1 MSTLTSS
8 FIPSRFRGEKPAAQ
22 TASTSW
28 LNKKL
33 TPLLQLLS
41 SLTSSH
47 PIHTV
52 VIVAVLASSTYMG
65 LLEES
70 IFDGSRSVRR
80 ADWSS
85 LCEGSRSLR
94 VGPETSW
101 KWQPHDTSDIPS
113 GADHI
118 ALLTLVFPESFS
130 DSAPK
135 TAPLL
140 DSVPIYENV
149 SVTALPSTANP
160 LGAYSQDTSLAFAVA
175 YDNAAQFTSNARE
188 IPLHDTSAS
197 GEQLKDDVTA
207 TRVTIEHGREKKMWI
222 MKAAGAIQTGSS
234 IVRWLQN
241 GWVEFL
247 DLLKNADTLD
257 IIIMVLG
264 YLSMHLT
271 FVSLF
276 LSMRRL
282 GSNFWLGTSVLFS
295 SIFAFLFGLIV
306 TTKLGVPVSMVLLSE
321 GLPFLVVTIG
331 FEKNIALTKA
341 VLSHALERRRNLER
355 SSANASAPSSSSAKS
370 AGKKVTTT
378 SSPSVIQYAIQMAIK
393 ENGFEI
399 VRDYA
404 IEILILVIGAASGVQ
419 GGLQQFC
426 FLAAWIL
433 FFDCIL
439 LFSFYTAILCI
450 KLEINR
456 IKRHV
461 ALRRALE
468 DDGVSRRVAE
478 NVAKSNDWPRTDGRG
493 EPGTSIFG
501 RHIKSTSVPK
511 FKILMVSGFVIINVL
526 NLCTL
531 PFRSAD
537 SLSSI
542 SSMAGGLGGVVALPP
557 VDPFKVAANGLETIL
572 ASAKEQ
578 NRDTIVTVL
587 TPIKY
592 ELEFPSIHYNL
603 PSSHPSSVVG
613 SNGQTV
619 ADSLFPD
626 LTYGGVGGRMVGSI
640 LKSLED
646 PVLSKWIIVALALS
660 VALNGYLFNVARWGI
675 KDPNMPDHPID
686 PRELA
691 QAQKFNDTASATLP
705 MGEYQP
711 PTPIKPMTPALTDD
725 EDLLAMRPVKQSG
738 PTPSPSQADL
748 QAAKAQ
754 ANLIQRTPAEM
765 EQLLKE
771 RRAHELTD
779 GELVYLSLRGK
790 IPGYALEKT
799 LKDYTRAVRIRRA
812 TISRTKA
819 TEELTGLLEES
830 ELPFEN
836 YNWAQVLDQCC
847 ENVVGYMPIPVGVA
861 GPLVIDGK
869 SYFIPMATTE
879 GVLVASTSR
888 GCKAINAGGGA
899 VTVLTADGMTRGPCL
914 SFETVE
920 RAGAAKIW
928 LDSEIGQTTMRKA
941 FNSTSR
947 FARLSNM
954 KTALAG
960 TNLYVRFKTTTGDAM
975 GMNMIS
981 KGVEHALS
989 VMLNEA
995 GFEDMNIVSLSG
1007 NYCIDKKAAAINW
1020 IDGRGKSVV
1029 AEAIIPGDVVKSV
1042 LKTDV
1047 DTLVELN
1054 ISKNLIGS
1062 AMAGAVGGFNAHA
1075 ANIVAAI
1082 YIATGQDP
1090 AQVVE
1095 SANCI
1100 TIMKNLRGSLQI
1112 SVSMPSI
1119 EVGTIGG
1126 GTVLGPQSAMLD
1138 MLGVRGPHPT
1148 SPGENSRRLARVVA
1162 AATLA
1167 GELSLCSALAAGH
1180 LVKAHMAHNRSAP
1193 PTRTTTPAPP
1203 SGAMTPVT
1211 GLTMVVP
1218 AAVERSASTTAL
1230 SPAAVERSR
1239 R

>member
-1 MSTLTSS
+1 MISTASS
-8 FIPSRFRGEKPAAQ
+8 FLPSRFRGEQPSEKAA
-22 TASTSW
+22 APNWIS
-28 LNKKL
+28 KKL
-33 TPLLQLLS
+33 TPVLQLLS

-47 PIHTV
+47 PIHTI

-70 IFDGSRSVRR
+70 LFDAGRSASR

-85 LCEGSRSLR
+85 LVEGSRSLR
-94 VGPETSW
+94 AGPDTTW
-101 KWQPHDTSDIPS
+101 KWQPWDAEASKDPIGSD
-113 GADHI
+113 HL
-118 ALLTLVFPESFS
+118 ALLTFIFPGSLS
-130 DSAPK
+130 ASAPK

-140 DSVPIYENV
+140 NTVPMPENM
-149 SVTALPSTANP
+149 TTLALPSTPNP
-160 LGAYSQDTSLAFAVA
+160 LAAYSQDSSLAFAVPYA
-175 YDNAAQFTSNARE
+175 DAALFTAAARE
-188 IPLHDTSAS
+188 IPNAGKDTTQIT
-197 GEQLKDDVTA
+197 E
-207 TRVTIEHGREKKMWI
+207 EHGREDKLWI
-222 MKAAGAIQTGSS
+222 MKAAGAQTRSS
-234 IVRWLQN
+234 VVRWLQN

-247 DLLKNADTLD
+247 DLLKNAETLD

-264 YLSMHLT
+264 YMSMHLT

-276 LSMRRL
+276 VSMRRM
-282 GSNFWLGTSVLFS
+282 GSNFWLAASVLFS
-295 SIFAFLFGLIV
+295 SIFAFLFGLIA
-306 TTKLGVPVSMVLLSE
+306 TTKLGVRVNMVLLSE

-341 VLSHALERRRNLER
+341 VLSHALEHRRNQEKGLAGDSTAR
-355 SSANASAPSSSSAKS
+355 RGLSS
-370 AGKKVTTT
+370 GKKIITAR
-378 SSPSVIQYAIQMAIK
+378 SPSVIQYAIQMAIK
-393 ENGFEI
+393 EKGYDI

-404 IEILILVIGAASGVQ
+404 IEILILIIGAASGVQ

-426 FLAAWIL
+426 FFAAWIL
-433 FFDCIL
+433 FFDGIL

-461 ALRRALE
+461 EMRKALE
-468 DDGVSRRVAE
+468 EDGVSHRVAE
-478 NVAKSNDWPRTDGRG
+478 NVARSNDWPRVDGKG
-493 EPGTSIFG
+493 DPSTTIFG
-501 RHIKSTSVPK
+501 RQIKNTSVPK
-511 FKILMVSGFVIINVL
+511 FKVLMVSGFVIINLL

-531 PFRSAD
+531 PFRNAEST
-537 SLSSI
+537 LSSI
-542 SSMAGGLGGVVALPP
+542 SSITGGLGGVMAPPP
-557 VDPFKVAANGLETIL
+557 VDPFKVASNGLDTLL
-572 ASAKEQ
+572 ASARKG
-578 NRDTIVTVL
+578 NRETIVTVL

-592 ELEFPSIHYNL
+592 ELEYPSVHYAL
-603 PSSHPSSVVG
+603 PSSRLNGG
-613 SNGQTV
+613 SGRD
-619 ADSLFPD
+619 AGHDAYD
-626 LTYGGVGGRMVGSI
+626 YVGGRMVGSI

-646 PVLSKWIIVALALS
+646 PVLSKWIIVALAMS
-660 VALNGYLFNVARWGI
+660 VALNGYLFNAARWGI
-675 KDPNMPDHPID
+675 KDPNIAFHPID
-686 PRELA
+686 PQELA
-691 QAQKFNDTASATLP
+691 QAQKFNETDSATLP
-705 MGEYQP
+705 LGEFVP
-711 PTPIKPMTPALTDD
+711 PGTPVKPMTPALTDD
-725 EDLLAMRPVKQSG
+725 EGDQLSMRPLKKKEPMSKSQAQLDLL
-738 PTPSPSQADL
+738 
-748 QAAKAQ
+748 KAQ
-754 ANLIQRTPAEM
+754 SSLVTQRTSAELDKM
-765 EQLLKE
+765 LKE
-771 RRAHELTD
+771 QRAHELTD
-779 GELVYLSLRGK
+779 AELVLLSLRGK

-799 LKDYTRAVRIRRA
+799 LKDFTRAVKIRRSIIA
-812 TISRTKA
+812 RTKA
-819 TEELTGLLEES
+819 TEELTGLLDES
-830 ELPFEN
+830 DLPYDG
-836 YNWAQVLDQCC
+836 YNWAQVFGQCC
-847 ENVVGYMPIPVGVA
+847 ENVIGYMPIPVGVA

-928 LDSEIGQTTMRKA
+928 LDSEDGQTTMRKA

-947 FARLSNM
+947 FARLSEM

-981 KGVEHALS
+981 KGVEHALN
-989 VMLNEA
+989 VMRNES

-1029 AEAIIPGDVVKSV
+1029 AEAIIPAEVVKSV
-1042 LKTDV
+1042 LKSDV
-1047 DTLVELN
+1047 DSLVELN

-1062 AMAGAVGGFNAHA
+1062 AMAGAIGGFNAHA

-1119 EVGTIGG
+1119 EVGTLGG
-1126 GTVLGPQSAMLD
+1126 GTILEPQGAMLD

-1148 SPGENSRRLARVVA
+1148 NPGENARRLARVIA

-1180 LVKAHMAHNRSAP
+1180 LVKAHMAHNRSQP
-1193 PTRTTTPAPP
+1193 PTRTTTPAP
-1203 SGAMTPVT
+1203 SGTVTP
-1211 GLTMVVP
+1211 
-1218 AAVERSASTTAL
+1218 AL
-1230 SPAAVERSR
+1230 SMTNMASVVAPSAAAVERSR